1 MPQYE
6 DDVNDFEN
14 RYAGDK
20 GVHARFY
27 IFPQKNEAKSASAGR
42 PIFEDTEFVE
52 IFASG
57 NSSNIVRR
65 PARHMDKERF
75 RRQYEAFKA
84 GHEDQVQ
91 GTLLHEVPWI
101 TRSQVEELAYL
112 RIRTLEQLA
121 NVSDAACGKHVGL
134 YDLKSKAQKALAAAE
149 GAAPITELTKENE
162 ELKRRLDQRD
172 KEMDT
177 MKEQMDKLIALVQA
191 KNAEDDDD
199 EPEGDDPAA
208 AAVAATEEK
217 GGKKK

>member
-1 MPQYE
+1 MPQFD

-65 PARHMDKERF
+65 PARQMDKERF

-149 GAAPITELTKENE
+149 GAAPLTELAKENE
-162 ELKRRLDQRD
+162 DLKRRLDQRD

-177 MKEQMDKLIALVQA
+177 MKEQMAKLIAAVQA
-191 KNAEDDDD
+191 KNAQDDEDEE
-199 EPEGDDPAA
+199 EPEGNDPAA
-208 AAVAATEEK
+208 AAVKET
-217 GGKKK
+217 GKKK

>member
-1 MPQYE
+1 MPQFE
-6 DDVNDFEN
+6 DDVTDFEN

-57 NSSNIVRR
+57 NSTNIVRR

-121 NVSDAACGKHVGL
+121 NVSDAACSKHVGL
-134 YDLKSKAQKALAAAE
+134 YDLKSKAQKALALAE
-149 GAAPITELTKENE
+149 GAAPMTELAKENE
-162 ELKRRLDQRD
+162 ELKKRLNSQDDQMANMR
-172 KEMDT
+172 
-177 MKEQMDKLIALVQA
+177 EQMDKLIALVQ
-191 KNAEDDDD
+191 KQQGD
-199 EPEGDDPAA
+199 EEEEEEGHDPAA
-208 AAVAATEEK
+208 AAINATEK

>member
-1 MPQYE
+1 MPQFD

-27 IFPQKNEAKSASAGR
+27 MFPQKNEAKSASAGR

-57 NSSNIVRR
+57 NSTNIVRR

-84 GHEDQVQ
+84 GTEDQLQ
-91 GTLLHEVPWI
+91 GTPLHEVPWI

-134 YDLKSKAQKALAAAE
+134 YDLKSKAQKALALAE
-149 GAAPITELTKENE
+149 GAAPMTELAKENE
-162 ELKRRLDQRD
+162 ELKKRLNSQDDQMANMR
-172 KEMDT
+172 
-177 MKEQMDKLIALVQA
+177 EQMDKLIALVQ
-191 KNAEDDDD
+191 KQQGDEDDD
-199 EPEGDDPAA
+199 EPEGNDPAA
-208 AAVAATEEK
+208 AAIKET
-217 GGKKK
+217 GKKK

>member
-1 MPQYE
+1 MPQFD

-27 IFPQKNEAKSASAGR
+27 MFPQKNEAKSASAGR

-57 NSSNIVRR
+57 NSTNIVRR

-134 YDLKSKAQKALAAAE
+134 YDLKSKAQKALALAE
-149 GAAPITELTKENE
+149 GAAPMTELAKENE

-177 MKEQMDKLIALVQA
+177 MKEQMDKLIALVQ
-191 KNAEDDDD
+191 KQQGD
-199 EPEGDDPAA
+199 EEEEEEGHDPAA
-208 AAVAATEEK
+208 AAINATEK

>member
-1 MPQYE
+1 MPQFD
-6 DDVNDFEN
+6 DDVTDFEN

-57 NSSNIVRR
+57 NSTNIVRR

-177 MKEQMDKLIALVQA
+177 MKEQMAKLIAVVQA
-191 KNAEDDDD
+191 KNSE
-199 EPEGDDPAA
+199 EEEEGHDPAA
-208 AAVAATEEK
+208 AAINATEK